1 MLLGNIMFKKKNLQI
16 SVCIPVYNSEKYL
29 LRCLESV
36 KNQDF
41 SGTEIILVN
50 DCSNGTDENGND
62 FFQIVKK
69 FRKSCKIPVK
79 IVTHSQNKGLLEA
92 RRSAVF
98 EASSK
103 YITFLD
109 SDDFFPEGS
118 LKNLFDAAEES
129 GAEIVQGKVEIIPEN
144 VFSDKEK
151 ERLQKIDKIRN
162 KICFSPL
169 KDEEIIFSFMSVK
182 KNGIENHSGFVT
194 GKLFTREICAKAFSY
209 LPIIFCTMGEDFVL
223 YTMFTYF
230 AKKYKGIPCVV
241 YSYSCDT
248 GVTSKKTIDTLEKWE
263 KVCSAA
269 SAFTVLFNLIKNEPE
284 IKMPFECVESIKVQC
299 RRILRNNI
307 SQMHTSVPEKL
318 IPEARNMLC
327 DYWGSDFVA
336 EIEKDYYSC
345 ASVTENS
352 SDAE

>member
-1 MLLGNIMFKKKNLQI
+1 MSIQ
-16 SVCIPVYNSEKYL
+16 
-29 LRCLESV
+29 
-36 KNQDF
+36 
-41 SGTEIILVN
+41 
-50 DCSNGTDENGND
+50 
-62 FFQIVKK
+62 QIVKQTHHSSITISK
-69 FRKSCKIPVK
+69 VLHNHGIDVGLGLKQYKPTLEEIEKVK
-79 IVTHSQNKGLLEA
+79 QIINNHGSI
-92 RRSAVF
+92 R
-98 EASSK
+98 EASRIIGRDQTIIK
-103 YITFLD
+103 RIIQDNNLIYDYRPYNKNLKH
-109 SDDFFPEGS
+109 DFFDIIDSQEKAWLLGFLFTDGS
-118 LKNLFDAAEES
+118 VRRVGNS
-129 GAEIVQGKVEIIPEN
+129 YQI
-144 VFSDKEK
+144 
-151 ERLQKIDKIRN
+151 RLSIQ
-162 KICFSPL
+162 L
-169 KDEEIIFSFMSVK
+169 KDEEIIFSFMGVK

-230 AKKYKGIPCVV
+230 AKKYKGISCVV

-345 ASVTENS
+345 DSATENS

>member
-1 MLLGNIMFKKKNLQI
+1 MFKKKNLQV
-16 SVCIPVYNSEKYL
+16 SVCIPVYNAEKYL

-41 SGTEIILVN
+41 PGTEIILVN

-109 SDDFFPEGS
+109 SDDFFPKDA
-118 LKNLFDAAEES
+118 LKNLFVAAEES
-129 GAEIVQGKVEIIPEN
+129 GADIVQGRVEIISEN
-144 VFSDKEK
+144 VFGEEK
-151 ERLQKIDKIRN
+151 KRIQKIDTIRN

-169 KDEEIIFSFMSVK
+169 KDEEIIFSFMNIK
-182 KNGIENHSGFVT
+182 KDGIENHSGFVT
-194 GKLFTREICAKAFSY
+194 GKLFTREICAKAFLY
-209 LPIIFCTMGEDFVL
+209 LPVVFCTLGEDFVL

-230 AKKYKGIPCVV
+230 AKKYKGISCSV
-241 YSYSCDT
+241 YNYSCDT
-248 GVTSKKTIDTLEKWE
+248 GVTSKKIIDTLEKWE
-263 KVCSAA
+263 KVCSAS
-269 SAFTVLFNLIKNEPE
+269 SAFTSLFDLIQNEPE
-284 IKMPFECVESIKVQC
+284 IKMPSECVEAIKFQC
-299 RRILRNNI
+299 RRILQNNI
-307 SQMHTSVPEKL
+307 SQMHTSVPESL

-327 DYWGSDFVA
+327 DYWGSDFVS
-336 EIEKDYYSC
+336 EMEENYYAC
-345 ASVTENS
+345 PS
-352 SDAE
+352 SLT